1 MLAGRRPFVGG
12 TAASVIGAVVHK
24 DPEPLKAPPSIAA
37 IVRKCLQKSP
47 DARYQSAKELRAAL
61 EAAST
66 KPAVGIVPRT
76 LAIIGAVVVVLGL
89 LGFFYT
95 RMPRAESTI
104 GSIAV
109 LPLEIKSSDPD
120 AEYISDGIT
129 ESVNNSLARLAGLK
143 VVPHSIAMRYKGKST
158 ELQKVGSELGVETLL
173 VGHVLQR
180 GDDLTVA
187 VELDD
192 VVNGKQLWGNRYNRK
207 VSDLLAI
214 QSDIAHEVSQRLRAN
229 VSASDR
235 QQLAKG
241 STENSEAY
249 QLYIKG
255 KYHTSKFTKDE
266 FRKGIEYF
274 NQALEKDPKY
284 GLAYS
289 GLAYY
294 YILQDDWYLSPN
306 ESASKAKAA
315 AQKAL
320 DIDESNSDAHLAL
333 AMALQWYDW
342 DWTGAE
348 KEFKRA
354 VELNPK
360 SSDAAVLYSW
370 LLAPMGRKEE
380 AMAMAAQAQR
390 ADPLSLIGAFAPGSV
405 SVFTRKWD
413 RAIEQLRGA
422 IDLDASYWL
431 DHVFIGRSY
440 EAQKKLEAAMA
451 AFQAALKLDSD
462 HAEIWSALGHAYAV
476 SGNKPE
482 ARKILAKLQNPAA
495 LSYVAPYNV
504 AVVYAGLG
512 EEDAAFMWLERAFS
526 QRSYYLPIYLV
537 TDSRLH
543 DLHDDRRFMDLR
555 RRIGLPQ

>member
-1 MLAGRRPFVGG
+1 
-12 TAASVIGAVVHK
+12 VIGAVVHK
-24 DPEPLKAPPSIAA
+24 NPEPLKAPPSIAA

-47 DARYQSAKELRAAL
+47 DARYQSAKELRVAL

-66 KPAVGIVPRT
+66 KPAAGIAPRT
-76 LAIIGAVVVVLGL
+76 LATIGAVVVVLGL

-95 RMPRAESTI
+95 RMSRAENAI
-104 GSIAV
+104 GSVAV
-109 LPLEIKSSDPD
+109 LPLEIQSSDPD

-129 ESVNNSLARLAGLK
+129 DSVNDSLARLAGLK
-143 VVPHSIAMRYKGKST
+143 VVPHSIALRYKGKSP
-158 ELQKVGSELGVETLL
+158 ELQKIGAALGVETLL
-173 VGHVLQR
+173 VGRILQW
-180 GDDLTVA
+180 GDDLTIA

-192 VVNGKQLWGNRYNRK
+192 MVNGKQLWGDRYNRK
-207 VSDLLAI
+207 VSDLRAI
-214 QSDIAHEVSQRLRAN
+214 QSEIAREVSQRLRAN
-229 VSASDR
+229 LSASDR

-249 QLYIKG
+249 QLYLKG

-306 ESASKAKAA
+306 ESASRAKAA

-320 DIDESNSDAHLAL
+320 DIDPSNSDAHLAL
-333 AMALQWYDW
+333 AMALQWHDW

-360 SSDAAVLYSW
+360 SPDAAVLYSW
-370 LLAPMGRKEE
+370 LLSPTGRKDE
-380 AMAMAAQAQR
+380 AISMAAQAQR
-390 ADPLSLIGAFAPGSV
+390 TDPLSLIGAFGPGSI
-405 SVFTRKWD
+405 SVFTRQWD

-422 IDLDASYWL
+422 IHLDATYWL
-431 DHVFIGRSY
+431 DHVFIGRAY
-440 EAQKKLEAAMA
+440 EQQNQIPQALA

-482 ARKILAKLQNPAA
+482 ARKILAKLQDPAA

-504 AVVYAGLG
+504 AVVYAGLA
-512 EEDAAFMWLERAFS
+512 EKDAAFTWLERAFS

-537 TDSRLH
+537 TDSRL
-543 DLHDDRRFMDLR
+543 DELHGDRRFTDLKR
-555 RRIGLPQ
+555 RMAFLNKSEPLQPSRPPHES